1 MSRLTAKK
9 EDRYFENEEFWVSAE
24 EPSIDKID
32 NVYFKLAEF
41 EDFMEEQG
49 FEDLE
54 SFRWALNFMKKLNSV
69 GAKCILERQN
79 LEDRWKKLKKWFKD
93 KEWDACTSRDRALSK
108 MEELEEEDL

>member
-1 MSRLTAKK
+1 MMNRLTAKK

-24 EPSIDKID
+24 QPSEDEID

-69 GAKCILERQN
+69 GAKTLIENQKLNE
-79 LEDRWKKLKKWFKD
+79 RWKKFKNSVECSAQFNNICAD
-93 KEWDACTSRDRALSK
+93 LFEEMK
-108 MEELEEEDL
+108 ELERE